1 MKQTKDINNLQLV
14 GFKSSLHLITQ
25 PINQFPNY
33 SITQSTN
40 QQNTQLPS
48 YPVTQL
54 TSYPI
59 TK

>member
-33 SITQSTN
+33 SITQLLN
-40 QQNTQLPS
+40 QPINKIPNYPITQLPN
-48 YPVTQL
+48 
-54 TSYPI
+54 
-59 TK
+59 